1 METERVGYISYA
13 EAALVHIELM
23 RYLGETRYGVSDRT
37 LVESAL
43 ARAPQAAAY
52 EQADIQRQA
61 ATMLYGLVKNHP
73 WVGGNKRTATT
84 LAELF
89 LNRNGFEVMA
99 SISELIELVLAVE
112 ADRWLIDEIDAWM
125 RRHSE
130 RISG

>member
-1 METERVGYISYA
+1 METERVEYISYA